1 MGGSDGSWLHRAG
14 AGSAG
19 RQQTAA
25 AQQHISAAAA
35 GRGRQHSAAAQ
46 PQQRGT
52 AENHGTGIAKPGH
65 SLVALNLF
73 FFFLFQFFA
82 DTLSTGSSIRD
93 HLPREK
99 ETGPAGPLIMP
110 LIMPARPNT

>member
-1 MGGSDGSWLHRAG
+1 MVLFIELFLLR
-14 AGSAG
+14 
-19 RQQTAA
+19 TAA
-25 AQQHISAAAA
+25 SYLLLT
-35 GRGRQHSAAAQ
+35 
-46 PQQRGT
+46 QQRGT

-110 LIMPARPNT
+110 LIMPARPFT